1 MKINKL
7 FDGVYSINNKLCTI
21 NLDKGHRVYN
31 EELIH
36 YDNIEYRLWN
46 PYRSKLAAAILNR
59 LKIFEIREQQKI
71 LYLGSATGTTVS
83 HISDIIGNES
93 IMYCIEFS
101 ERNMRQFLNS
111 CENRENIVPLLSDAR
126 YPDKYSDIVEE
137 CDVLYQD
144 VSSKDQADILN
155 KNSKFLK
162 KGGIAYFIIKSQSI
176 DISKNPEIV
185 FNEEL
190 DKIKNN
196 FNILEKINIEPYD
209 KKHLF
214 VILKKI

>member
-21 NLDKGHRVYN
+21 NLDVGNKVYN
-31 EELIH
+31 EELICF
-36 YDNIEYRLWN
+36 DNIEYRLWN
-46 PYRSKLAAAILNR
+46 PYRSKLAAAILNK
-59 LKIFEIREQQKI
+59 LKLFEIKKQQKI

-83 HISDIIGNES
+83 HVSDIIGNES
-93 IMYCIEFS
+93 IIFCIEFS
-101 ERNMRQFLNS
+101 ERNMRQFLNF

-176 DISKNPEIV
+176 DISKNPKIV
-185 FNEEL
+185 FDNEL

-196 FNILEKINIEPYD
+196 FEILEKIDIEPYD

-214 VILKKI
+214 VVLRKI